1 MFQSFELGLPVLS
14 KQLKF
19 SPSKNAWKRGF
30 HERICSSKG
39 HNDVDEGSAA
49 PLQTRPLPPHVPST
63 SSDLVTPDGADAA
76 LVGEDAAAFDVTSQS
91 TSSWLLFT
99 AILGVVLAILYVVWI
114 DPETGYGSA
123 YIDAISSLSS
133 SHEVRH
139 EVVFFI
145 S

>member
-1 MFQSFELGLPVLS
+1 LFQSFELGLPVLS

-19 SPSKNAWKRGF
+19 SPSKNAWKRGY

-39 HNDVDEGSAA
+39 HNDVDEGNA

-63 SSDLVTPDGADAA
+63 SSDDLVTPDGADVA

-91 TSSWLLFT
+91 TSSW
-99 AILGVVLAILYVVWI
+99 ILGVVLAILYVVWI

-133 SHEVRH
+133 SHEVRL